1 MKLIVIDKPNSG
13 VTLTLKI
20 GQGHSSSNS
29 TCKFLRC
36 ISVYQMK
43 TTWNDSRDIAHQM
56 NFSPDMLTA
65 VTSILTQGQSGSM
78 E

>member
-1 MKLIVIDKPNSG
+1 MKLIVIDKLNSG

-20 GQGHSSSNS
+20 GQGTSSSNL
-29 TCKFLRC
+29 TCKFLEDA
-36 ISVYQMK
+36 SVYQMK
-43 TTWNDSRDIAHQM
+43 TTWNDSKDIAHQM

-65 VTSILTQGQSGSM
+65 VTLILTQCQSGSM